1 MIQIQHLHK
10 SYRTNNITRK
20 VLAGVNFQL
29 EKGDLVALM
38 GQSGAGKS
46 TLLNIIGILD
56 NYDEGDYYLNGVHV
70 KNLSTQQASTYRS
83 QLIGFI
89 FQRFHLIP
97 FKTALENVALPLY
110 YQGVEGQERR
120 KRALAMLDRVGLAT
134 HAHHKPNA
142 LSGGQ
147 QQRVAIARALVTA
160 PPLILADEPT
170 GALDSSTSHEI
181 MALLKEMN
189 REGNTILIVTHSSQ
203 VARQC
208 NSIQEIVDGKI
219 VQ

>member
-1 MIQIQHLHK
+1 MIQIHDLHK
-10 SYRTNNITRK
+10 SYQHSKITRK
-20 VLAGVNFQL
+20 VLNAISFQL

-56 NYDEGDYYLNGVHV
+56 DYDHGDYYLNGVQI
-70 KNLSTQQASTYRS
+70 KNLTNQQATRYRS

-89 FQRFHLIP
+89 FQQFHLIP
-97 FKTALENVALPLY
+97 FKTALDNVALPLY
-110 YQGVEGQERR
+110 YQSVGKKERE
-120 KRALAMLDRVGLAT
+120 KRALAMLDKVGLASY
-134 HAHHKPNA
+134 AHYKPNQ

-147 QQRVAIARALVTA
+147 QQRVAIARALVTD

-170 GALDSSTSHEI
+170 GALDSSTAHEI
-181 MALLKEMN
+181 MALLKAMN
-189 REGNTILIVTHSSQ
+189 KEGNTILIVTHSLQ

-208 NSIQEIVDGKI
+208 NCIQEIVDGKI
-219 VQ
+219 V

>member
-1 MIQIQHLHK
+1 MIKIERLYK
-10 SYRTNNITRK
+10 SYQNGNNARL
-20 VLAGVNFQL
+20 VLNGIDFQL
-29 EKGDLVALM
+29 EKGELVALM

-46 TLLNIIGILD
+46 TLLHIIGLLD
-56 NYDEGDYYLNGVHV
+56 NYDRGDYYLNGIHI
-70 KNLSTQQASTYRS
+70 KNLSNKQAHLYRS
-83 QLIGFI
+83 QLIGFV
-89 FQRFHLIP
+89 FQRFYLIP

-110 YQGVEGQERR
+110 YQGIEKKERY
-120 KRALAMLDRVGLAT
+120 KRALAMLEKVGLAT
-134 HAHHKPNA
+134 HAYQNPHT

-170 GALDSSTSHEI
+170 GALDSNTSHEI

-208 NSIQEIVDGKI
+208 HSIQEIVDGQI
-219 VQ
+219 V

>member
-20 VLAGVNFQL
+20 VLDGVNFQL

-181 MALLKEMN
+181 IALLKEMN

>member
-1 MIQIQHLHK
+1 MIQIQDLYK
-10 SYRTNNITRK
+10 SYQNGNLTRQ
-20 VLAGVNFQL
+20 VLSGINLQL

-56 NYDEGDYYLNGVHV
+56 NYDHGDYYLNGVHI
-70 KNLSTQQASTYRS
+70 KNLSNQQASRYRS
-83 QLIGFI
+83 ELIGFI
-89 FQRFHLIP
+89 FQCFHLIP

-110 YQGVEGQERR
+110 YQGIERKER
-120 KRALAMLDRVGLAT
+120 YKRAWAMLDRVGLSSHMNA
-134 HAHHKPNA
+134 KPNA

-147 QQRVAIARALVTA
+147 QQRVAIARALVTD

-170 GALDSSTSHEI
+170 GALDSRTAHEI

-189 REGNTILIVTHSSQ
+189 REGNTILIVTHSVQ

-219 VQ
+219 L

>member
-1 MIQIQHLHK
+1 MIQIQDLYK
-10 SYRTNNITRK
+10 CYQNGTVTRN
-20 VLAGVNFQL
+20 VLNGINFYL

-56 NYDEGDYYLNGVHV
+56 HYDDGDYHLNGVHI
-70 KNLSTQQASTYRS
+70 KNLSNQQASRYRS
-83 QLIGFI
+83 ELIGFI

-110 YQGVEGQERR
+110 YQGIERKER
-120 KRALAMLDRVGLAT
+120 YKRAWAMLDRVGLSP
-134 HAHHKPNA
+134 HAQNKPNA

-147 QQRVAIARALVTA
+147 QQRVAIARALVTD

-170 GALDSSTSHEI
+170 GALDSRTAHEI

-189 REGNTILIVTHSSQ
+189 REGNTILIVTHSLQ

-208 NSIQEIVDGKI
+208 NSIQEIIDGKI
-219 VQ
+219 I

>member
-1 MIQIQHLHK
+1 MIQIQDLYK
-10 SYRTNNITRK
+10 SYQIGTVTRE
-20 VLAGVNFQL
+20 VLRGINFHL

-56 NYDEGDYYLNGVHV
+56 DYDHGDYYLNGIHM
-70 KNLSTQQASTYRS
+70 KHLSNQQASRYRS
-83 QLIGFI
+83 QLIGFV
-89 FQRFHLIP
+89 FQQFHLIP

-110 YQGVEGQERR
+110 YQGVAREERC
-120 KRALAMLDRVGLAT
+120 KRAWAMLDRVGLA
-134 HAHHKPNA
+134 AYAYHKPNA

-170 GALDSSTSHEI
+170 GSLDSSTAHEI

-189 REGNTILIVTHSSQ
+189 REGNTILIVTHSVQ

-208 NSIQEIVDGKI
+208 NSIQEMVDGKI
-219 VQ
+219 V

>member
-1 MIQIQHLHK
+1 MIQIQDLYK
-10 SYRTNNITRK
+10 SYQNGTVTRK
-20 VLAGVNFQL
+20 VLNGINFHL

-56 NYDEGDYYLNGVHV
+56 NYDHGDYYLNGVHI
-70 KNLSTQQASTYRS
+70 KNLSNQQASRYRS
-83 QLIGFI
+83 ELIGFI

-110 YQGVEGQERR
+110 YQGIERKER
-120 KRALAMLDRVGLAT
+120 YKRAEAMLDRVGLAA
-134 HAHHKPNA
+134 HAHNKPHA

-147 QQRVAIARALVTA
+147 QQRVAIARALVTD

-170 GALDSSTSHEI
+170 GALDSSTAHEI
-181 MALLKEMN
+181 MVLLKEMN
-189 REGNTILIVTHSSQ
+189 REGNTILIVTHSVQ

-208 NSIQEIVDGKI
+208 NSIQEMVDGKI
-219 VQ
+219 V

>member
-1 MIQIQHLHK
+1 MIHIQDLYKSYQTGSITKAVLNGINFHLHK
-10 SYRTNNITRK
+10 
-20 VLAGVNFQL
+20 
-29 EKGDLVALM
+29 GDMVALM

-56 NYDEGDYYLNGVHV
+56 DYDQGGYYLNGILI
-70 KNLSTQQASTYRS
+70 KNLSEKQASIYRS
-83 QLIGFI
+83 QLIGFV
-89 FQRFHLIP
+89 FQHFYLIP

-110 YQGVEGQERR
+110 YQGIARKERH
-120 KRALAMLDRVGLAT
+120 KRALALLDRVGLCDYAD
-134 HAHHKPNA
+134 HKPNE

-160 PPLILADEPT
+160 PALILADEPT
-170 GALDSSTSHEI
+170 GALDSGTAHEI
-181 MALLKEMN
+181 MVLLKEMN
-189 REGNTILIVTHSSQ
+189 KEGNTILIVTHSVE

-208 NSIQEIVDGKI
+208 HSIQEMVDGKI

>member
-1 MIQIQHLHK
+1 MIQIQDLYK
-10 SYRTNNITRK
+10 CYQNGTVTRN
-20 VLAGVNFQL
+20 VLNGVNFYL

-56 NYDEGDYYLNGVHV
+56 HYDHGDYHLNGVHI
-70 KNLSTQQASTYRS
+70 KNLSNQQASRYRS
-83 QLIGFI
+83 ELIGFI

-110 YQGVEGQERR
+110 YQGIERKER
-120 KRALAMLDRVGLAT
+120 YKRACAMLDRVGLSA
-134 HAHHKPNA
+134 HAHNKPNA

-147 QQRVAIARALVTA
+147 QQRVAIARALVTD

-170 GALDSSTSHEI
+170 GALDSSTAHEI

-189 REGNTILIVTHSSQ
+189 REGNTILIVTHSIQ

-208 NSIQEIVDGKI
+208 NSIQEIIDGKI
-219 VQ
+219 I

>member
-1 MIQIQHLHK
+1 MIKIEHLYK
-10 SYRTNNITRK
+10 SYQKGTQPK
-20 VLAGVNFQL
+20 LVLNDVSFQL
-29 EKGDLVALM
+29 EQGEIVALM

-46 TLLNIIGILD
+46 TLLNVIGMLD
-56 NYDEGDYYLNGVHV
+56 DYDSGDYYLNDVHI
-70 KNLSTQQASTYRS
+70 KNMPMHKASKYRS

-89 FQRFHLIP
+89 FQQFHLIP
-97 FKTALENVALPLY
+97 FKTAVENVALPLY
-110 YQGVEGQERR
+110 YQGITHKERNQ
-120 KRALAMLDRVGLAT
+120 RALSMLERVGLAT
-134 HAHHKPNA
+134 HASHKPA
-142 LSGGQ
+142 QLSGGQ

-170 GALDSSTSHEI
+170 GALDSKTAYEI

-208 NSIQEIVDGKI
+208 GTIHEIVDGKI
-219 VQ
+219 V

>member
-1 MIQIQHLHK
+1 MIQIQDLYK
-10 SYRTNNITRK
+10 CYQNGTVTRN
-20 VLAGVNFQL
+20 VLNGINFYL

-56 NYDEGDYYLNGVHV
+56 HYDDGDYHLNGVHI
-70 KNLSTQQASTYRS
+70 KNLSNQQASSYRS
-83 QLIGFI
+83 ELIGFI

-110 YQGVEGQERR
+110 YQGIERKER
-120 KRALAMLDRVGLAT
+120 YKRASAMLDRVGLSA
-134 HAHHKPNA
+134 HAHNKPNA

-147 QQRVAIARALVTA
+147 QQRVAIARALVTD

-170 GALDSSTSHEI
+170 GALDSSTAHEI

-189 REGNTILIVTHSSQ
+189 REGNTILIVTHSLQ

-219 VQ
+219 I

>member
-1 MIQIQHLHK
+1 MIQIQNLYK
-10 SYRTNNITRK
+10 SYQTNGITRK
-20 VLAGVNFQL
+20 VLDGINFQL

-46 TLLNIIGILD
+46 TLLNILGILD
-56 NYDEGDYYLNGVHV
+56 DYDAGDYYLNGVHI
-70 KNLSTQQASTYRS
+70 KNLSIQQASQYRS
-83 QLIGFI
+83 QLVGFI

-110 YQGVEGQERR
+110 YQGIENTERR
-120 KRALAMLDRVGLAT
+120 RRAWSILDRVGLAD

-170 GALDSSTSHEI
+170 GALDSSTSYEI

-203 VARQC
+203 IARQC